1 MTAPDFTAVLCRD
14 RHALRQLHRQIRE
27 RERRGQPTDRLRA
40 RFAAEYA
47 ASTAAVEARRAALPQ
62 PKLSADLP
70 VLAAKNDILRLIREH
85 QVVIISGE
93 TGSGKT
99 TQLPQLCL
107 ALGLGGLTVRLGG
120 CCPGVGVGCRSSGLR
135 LAGAA
140 LSLGGLAPQLL
151 GLGAVIG
158 NGRYIGVF
166 AVIGLAMNF
175 YAYWNSGKLAIRAM
189 QAYPVSETQAPAMYR
204 IVRELSTKAGQKIG
218 TPSS

>member
-14 RHALRQLHRQIRE
+14 RHPLRQLHRQIRE

-62 PKLSADLP
+62 PKFSADLP

-85 QVVIISGE
+85 QVIIISGE

-107 ALGLGGLTVRLGG
+107 ALGLGAHGTIAHTQPRRIAARSVAARCVLT
-120 CCPGVGVGCRSSGLR
+120 
-135 LAGAA
+135 
-140 LSLGGLAPQLL
+140 
-151 GLGAVIG
+151 
-158 NGRYIGVF
+158 
-166 AVIGLAMNF
+166 
-175 YAYWNSGKLAIRAM
+175 KK
-189 QAYPVSETQAPAMYR
+189 PA
-204 IVRELSTKAGQKIG
+204 TP
-218 TPSS
+218 PSSN